1 LEKLAEHDPG
11 KVAAARS
18 AFSILPIVQV
28 ESRIAFATKITAMIV
43 IANAIGIALFRG
55 STRYWVESL

>member
-1 LEKLAEHDPG
+1 MG
-11 KVAAARS
+11 C
-18 AFSILPIVQV
+18 SIPLIVLV

-43 IANAIGIALFRG
+43 IANAIGIALFKG